1 MGASAE
7 SRRCAGWI
15 DHTVSTRSVEERK
28 GSLTLPRNILVMR
41 LNLVSPGPRLIRQ
54 SIDAATDVSA
64 ARRIQ
69 FALQRD
75 SVASILTLRCA
86 TQEVKQRLAHDAG
99 AQFHN
104 HHREMV
110 TAIFKEVER
119 VVATHKARAAEWYNE
134 VGSPASILHVLVV
147 NPAPEPWLLKAWT
160 LMAERRTV
168 GERDEGGDAA

>member
-1 MGASAE
+1 MSDELGTRFYQTPSQSERHLCSSFQSAPVQ
-7 SRRCAGWI
+7 C
-15 DHTVSTRSVEERK
+15 D
-28 GSLTLPRNILVMR
+28 SL
-41 LNLVSPGPRLIRQ
+41 
-54 SIDAATDVSA
+54 AC
-64 ARRIQ
+64 
-69 FALQRD
+69 
-75 SVASILTLRCA
+75 ILTPRFA

-134 VGSPASILHVLVV
+134 VGSPASTLHVLVV
-147 NPAPEPWLLKAWT
+147 NPAHEPRLLKAWT